1 MAEDDPRKE
10 STTAMADRERR
21 EDGRSALAEELPPEE
36 AYVDEAPEIEEEDM
50 EERGMAL
57 LADRRRLV
65 GLALAFVL
73 LIVAIYVLLP
83 KVIGI
88 GDTLEKIDQ
97 AKWYWVIVALAFSV
111 ATYASYVALFK
122 AVLGVGGVRLEEF
135 ERRIDF
141 TASYQINMASLAAS
155 RIFSAGGA
163 GGIAVT
169 YWALRK
175 AGMERRR
182 AACRLV
188 AFLTLLYGV
197 YMLAL
202 VIFGVLLRTDV
213 LPGDDPWGGTIVP
226 AGFAGIA
233 LVVFLAFALIPE
245 DVERRLMGIGGRFE
259 RLSNFAARLAKGPA
273 TVASGVRTAIAYVRS
288 PRRGALALVG
298 AVGFWGT
305 NIGVM
310 WASFE
315 AFGLEVSFGVLV
327 QGFFVGML
335 GNLIPSPAGGVGS
348 LDAAIIGA
356 YALFGLPLETVI
368 PAVLMF
374 RTIVF
379 WLPIPPGIAAYFQL
393 RKTVE
398 RWEEERQ
405 VQPAAATL

>member
-1 MAEDDPRKE
+1 MAEDEVRKR
-10 STTAMADRERR
+10 SRTALVD
-21 EDGRSALAEELPPEE
+21 ELPPEE
-36 AYVDEAPEIEEEDM
+36 PYVDEAPEIEEEDM
-50 EERGMAL
+50 DERGMAL
-57 LADRRRLV
+57 FQDRRRLIGL
-65 GLALAFVL
+65 GLAFIL

-97 AKWYWVIVALAFSV
+97 AKWYWAAVALAFSV

-122 AVLGVGGVRLEEF
+122 GVLGVGGVRLEEF
-135 ERRIDF
+135 ERRLDF
-141 TASYQINMASLAAS
+141 SASYQINMASLAAS

-182 AACRLV
+182 AACRMV
-188 AFLTLLYGV
+188 AFLALLYGI
-197 YMLAL
+197 YLIAL
-202 VIFGVLLRTDV
+202 VLVGVLLRVGV
-213 LPGDDPWGGTIVP
+213 LPGDAPWAGTILT
-226 AGFAGIA
+226 AGGAGIA
-233 LVVFLAFALIPE
+233 LVVVGAFALIPE
-245 DVERRLMGIGGRFE
+245 DVERRLMEIGGRFD
-259 RLSNFAARLAKGPA
+259 RISNFAARLAKGPA
-273 TVASGVRTAIAYVRS
+273 TVASGVRTAIAYLRS

-298 AVGFWGT
+298 AIGFWAT

-315 AFGLEVSFGVLV
+315 AFGLEVAFGVLV

-335 GNLIPSPAGGVGS
+335 GNLVPSPAGGVGS
-348 LDAAIIGA
+348 LDAAMIGA

-398 RWEEERQ
+398 RWDRERSAA
-405 VQPAAATL
+405 PAGATL

>member
-1 MAEDDPRKE
+1 MPGDEHRDHGR
-10 STTAMADRERR
+10 TAF
-21 EDGRSALAEELPPEE
+21 AEEAPPDEP
-36 AYVDEAPEIEEEDM
+36 YVGEAPEIEEEDM
-50 EERGMAL
+50 DERGMAL

-65 GLALAFVL
+65 MLSLAFVL

-88 GDTLEKIDQ
+88 GDTLEKIDE
-97 AKWYWVIVALAFSV
+97 AKWYWALGALAFSV

-122 AVLGVGGVRLEEF
+122 GVLGVGGVRLEEF
-135 ERRIDF
+135 ERRLDF
-141 TASYQINMASLAAS
+141 RASYQINLASLAAS

-182 AACRLV
+182 AACRMV
-188 AFLTLLYGV
+188 AFLALLYGI
-197 YMLAL
+197 YLIAL
-202 VIFGVLLRTDV
+202 VGFGVLLRTGV
-213 LPGDDPWGGTIVP
+213 LPGDAPWAGTIVP
-226 AGFAGIA
+226 AAGAGIA
-233 LVVFLAFALIPE
+233 LVVVGAFALIPE
-245 DVERRLMGIGGRFE
+245 DVERRLREIGGRFD
-259 RLSNFAARLAKGPA
+259 RVAHVAARMAKGPA
-273 TVASGVRTAIAYVRS
+273 TVASGVRTAIAYLRS

-298 AVGFWGT
+298 AVGFWAT

-335 GNLIPSPAGGVGS
+335 GNLVPSPAGGVGS
-348 LDAAIIGA
+348 LDAAMIGA
-356 YALFGLPLETVI
+356 YALFGLPLETVL

-398 RWEEERQ
+398 RWERERAGA
-405 VQPAAATL
+405 PAMATL